1 MTDNMELINKYFEDK
16 IIPYVGTESFEFGD
30 KYSDIKKIIKSE
42 HLSIQ
47 QSERSNRECEIDWP
61 WIILTVEN
69 SISLVFVKDILF
81 EIVFANSYK
90 GKLPNGCCLGMSLKE
105 LGSLDSSLEY
115 NDIEDDYSSKDGY
128 WITEDEFGNI
138 DSITIYVK
146 EIEESDFYKYEWLGK
161 YFKN

>member
-1 MTDNMELINKYFEDK
+1 MNKFFEEN
-16 IIPYVGTESFEFGD
+16 IISYIGTESFKFGA
-30 KYSDIKKIIKSE
+30 KYSDIKKILKSE

-47 QSERSNRECEIDWP
+47 QSKRSNKGCEIDWP

-69 SISLVFVKDILF
+69 SITLVFVKDVLF
-81 EIVFANSYK
+81 EIVLANSYK

-105 LGSLDSSLEY
+105 LERLDSSLVY
-115 NDIEDDYSSKDGY
+115 NDIEDDYSSKEGY

-146 EIEESDFYKYEWLGK
+146 EIEESNFYKYEWL
-161 YFKN
+161 KNYK